1 MAKGKL
7 YIGIDNGTTGSI
19 GFVGDSF
26 YRFFLTPSK
35 KEQSY
40 TKAKNIISRIEAN
53 LLLDLIKETV
63 EEYFG
68 GEDGEVMVVMERPL
82 INPTMFKTSMNA
94 SRALEATLVVVENLR
109 LPHQYTDS
117 KAWQK
122 DVLPKGTEG
131 TTELKKASLDI
142 ASRLYP
148 NYERMY
154 KSHKDGDGIL
164 IAHWAR
170 MCRF

>member
-1 MAKGKL
+1 MNRL
-7 YIGIDNGTTGSI
+7 YIGIDNGTTGTI
-19 GFVGDSF
+19 GFVGDGF
-26 YRFFLTPSK
+26 YRFYLTPSK

-40 TKAKNIISRIEAN
+40 TKAKNIISRIDAN
-53 LLLDLIKETV
+53 LLRALIEETIDDYFKGKEW
-63 EEYFG
+63 
-68 GEDGEVMVVMERPL
+68 DVMVVMERPL

-94 SRALEATLVVVENLR
+94 SRALEATLVVVESLN
-109 LPHQYTDS
+109 LPHMYTDS
-117 KAWQK
+117 KAWQR

-142 ASRLYP
+142 ATRLYP
-148 NYERMY
+148 NYEKMY

-170 MCRF
+170 QSRF